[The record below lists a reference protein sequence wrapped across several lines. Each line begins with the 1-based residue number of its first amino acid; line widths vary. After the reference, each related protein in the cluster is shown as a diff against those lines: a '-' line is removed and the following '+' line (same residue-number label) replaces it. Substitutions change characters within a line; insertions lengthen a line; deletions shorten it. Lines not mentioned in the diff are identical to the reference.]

1 MLIEKIMVLLSSHW
15 LIRTLA
21 RVKAILDQMLS
32 TKEIYILAKNWV
44 APLNILKDKK
54 QWVILKKKK
63 DLFKVDQFFIKLHK
77 FPINYQR
84 TSNLTNI
91 SW

>member
-32 TKEIYILAKNWV
+32 TKEIYILAKN
-44 APLNILKDKK
+44 
-54 QWVILKKKK
+54 
-63 DLFKVDQFFIKLHK
+63 
-77 FPINYQR
+77 
-84 TSNLTNI
+84 
-91 SW
+91 